1 MFKDNIILASSSPRR
16 IEMMKANNIN
26 PIVIPADI
34 EENAPLYGGKTETCM
49 FLALK
54 KALSTE
60 ANLSAELK
68 TGNPFILAADTVV
81 YSDRIIGKP
90 ENEADALKIL
100 LELSGKSHYV
110 VTGVAVI
117 RAGTASRT
125 VFSSITKVY
134 FKDYTAEDIADY
146 LKTDEPYDKAGA
158 YAIQG
163 YFGRFVE
170 RYEGS
175 LNNVIGFPLEEI
187 LPVLEEF
194 EHETL

>member
-26 PIVIPADI
+26 PVVIPADI
-34 EENAPLYGGKTETCM
+34 EENTPLYGGKTETCM

-54 KALSTE
+54 KALSVE
-60 ANLSAELK
+60 ANLCAELK
-68 TGNPFILAADTVV
+68 TDNPYILAADTIV

-90 ENEADALKIL
+90 ANEADALKIL
-100 LELSGKSHYV
+100 MELSGRAHYV
-110 VTGVAVI
+110 ITGVAVI
-117 RAGTASRT
+117 KAGTSART
-125 VFSSITKVY
+125 VFCSITKVY
-134 FKDYTAEDIADY
+134 FKTYTADDIADY

-187 LPVLEEF
+187 LSVLEEL